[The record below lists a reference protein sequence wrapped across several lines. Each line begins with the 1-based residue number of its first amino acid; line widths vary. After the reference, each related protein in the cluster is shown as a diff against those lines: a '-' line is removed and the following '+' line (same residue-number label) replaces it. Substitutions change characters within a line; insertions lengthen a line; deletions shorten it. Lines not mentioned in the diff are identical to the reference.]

1 MTGYIE
7 VCGRSR
13 EETHNGKGLVTI
25 DCGSAR
31 GAGWFSPATEIY
43 LIDKATALK
52 LAQDIID
59 AVSVAWPEQG
69 DEGGEE

>member
-1 MTGYIE
+1 MVIE
-7 VCGRSR
+7 VCGRPSDEAR
-13 EETHNGKGLVTI
+13 GGKSLVTI
-25 DCGSAR
+25 NCGNAR

-69 DEGGEE
+69 EEGDK